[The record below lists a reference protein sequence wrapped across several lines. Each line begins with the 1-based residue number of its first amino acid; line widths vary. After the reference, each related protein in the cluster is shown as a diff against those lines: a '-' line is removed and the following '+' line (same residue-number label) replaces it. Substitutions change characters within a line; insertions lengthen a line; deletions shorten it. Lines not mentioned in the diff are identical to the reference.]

1 MKILLTGSTGFL
13 GRYFYTFFKD
23 RYDVTALS
31 HADLNLEDPIL
42 VTEFL
47 KNTYFDI
54 VIHTAVA
61 GRELVQSVDKN
72 IADKNLQ
79 MFFNLYSNREHYGRF
94 INFGSGA
101 EFGLDREIDLFH
113 EDEIF
118 TCFPKE
124 SYGFSKNIIAR
135 VIRNTDKFY
144 NLRVFSCFDSS
155 ETSNRLLKKFLKSVE
170 LNQVFTVDQD
180 RYVDFVSLTD
190 LAKVTELVIQGKI
203 LNKDF
208 NVVYK
213 EKLLVSE
220 MLKLFATQ
228 HGIDVGL
235 VATTS
240 TKGKSYTGNGELLD
254 QYKISLDG
262 LEKSLANYQTK
273 LVL

>member
-54 VIHTAVA
+54 VIHTAVT
-61 GRELVQSVDKN
+61 GRELVQSIDKN
-72 IADKNLQ
+72 IAEKNLQ

-101 EFGLDREIDLFH
+101 EFGLDRDIDLFH

-155 ETSNRLLKKFLKSVE
+155 ETDNRLLKKFIKSAE
-170 LNQVFTVDQD
+170 NNRVFTVDQD
-180 RYVDFVSLTD
+180 RYVDFISLTD

-213 EKLLVSE
+213 EKLLVSDT
-220 MLKLFATQ
+220 LKLFAAQ
-228 HGIDVGL
+228 HGIDVRL
-235 VATTS
+235 VTTTA

>member
-31 HADLNLEDPIL
+31 HADLNLEDPVL

-72 IADKNLQ
+72 IADQNLQ
-79 MFFNLYSNREHYGRF
+79 MFFNLYSNREHYGKF

-101 EFGLDREIDLFH
+101 EFGLDRDIDLFH

-118 TCFPKE
+118 NCFPKE

-155 ETSNRLLKKFLKSVE
+155 ETDNRLLKKFLKSVE
-170 LNQVFTVDQD
+170 QGLVFTVDQD
-180 RYVDFVSLTD
+180 RYVDFISLTD

-213 EKLLVSE
+213 EKMLVSE
-220 MLKLFATQ
+220 MLKLFAAQ
-228 HGIDVGL
+228 HSIDSSFVN
-235 VATTS
+235 TTN

-262 LEKSLANYQTK
+262 LEKSLTNYQTK